1 MEQGVQLAA
10 IIGLAAAVFVGASTQ
25 RISGMGFALVSS
37 PFLVMVL
44 GPHEGVMLVNLL
56 GACSSLLIFA
66 QVFRQVEYR
75 KVAFMLIPAMLMTI
89 PGAWVANSL
98 DGPWLNIGISFMV
111 ILALCSSF
119 MIRNLAMAQSRGLAI
134 GAGAVSGFM
143 SVTAGVSGP
152 AIAGYAV
159 ASRWPQA
166 QFAISVQLYFLV
178 LSLTSLIAKG
188 GMPQLHWQQ
197 WGACFGAMVLGIVL
211 GNFLAPRIPQKFS
224 RAFVVLIAFSGAVSL
239 MAASFGLFLFFAH
252 PSLVLT
258 AIVAA
263 AMTLPALF
271 ILTRPAE

>member
-1 MEQGVQLAA
+1 MELAA
-10 IIGLAAAVFVGASTQ
+10 VLGLAAAVFVGASTQ

-66 QVFRQVEYR
+66 QVFRQVEYK
-75 KVAFMLIPAMLMTI
+75 KVLILLIPAMLMTL
-89 PGAWVANSL
+89 PGAWVAAAL
-98 DGPWLNIGISFMV
+98 DGPLLSVSISIMV
-111 ILALCSSF
+111 ILALASSF
-119 MIRNLAMAQSRGLAI
+119 MIRNLPMAQSKSLAV

-152 AIAGYAV
+152 AIAGYAI

-178 LSLTSLIAKG
+178 LSLTSLAAKG

-197 WGACFGAMVLGIVL
+197 WAGCFAAMVVGILL
-211 GNFLAPRIPQKFS
+211 GNFLAPKIPAKYS
-224 RAFVVLIAFSGAVSL
+224 RAFVVFIAFSGAVSL
-239 MAASFGLFLFFAH
+239 MVNGF
-252 PSLVLT
+252 
-258 AIVAA
+258 
-263 AMTLPALF
+263 MAL
-271 ILTRPAE
+271 

>member
-1 MEQGVQLAA
+1 MEQSVQLAA
-10 IIGLAAAVFVGASTQ
+10 VIGLAAAVFVGASTQ

-44 GPHEGVMLVNLL
+44 GPHDGVMLVNLL

-75 KVAFMLIPAMLMTI
+75 KVAFMLIPAMLMTV
-89 PGAWVANSL
+89 PGAWLANSL
-98 DGPWLNIGISFMV
+98 EGPWLSIGISFMV
-111 ILALCSSF
+111 ILALVSSF
-119 MIRNLAMAQSRGLAI
+119 MIRNLALAQSKGLAI

-178 LSLTSLIAKG
+178 LSLTSLAAKG
-188 GMPQLHWQQ
+188 GMPQLDWQQ
-197 WGACFGAMVLGIVL
+197 WGACLGAMVLGILL
-211 GNFLAPRIPQKFS
+211 GNYLAPRIPQKFS
-224 RAFVVLIAFSGAVSL
+224 RAFVILIAFGGAVSL
-239 MAASFGLFLFFAH
+239 MASGLVDLASN
-252 PSLVLT
+252 
-258 AIVAA
+258 
-263 AMTLPALF
+263 
-271 ILTRPAE
+271 

>member
-1 MEQGVQLAA
+1 MELAA
-10 IIGLAAAVFVGASTQ
+10 VLGLAAAVFVGASTQ

-75 KVAFMLIPAMLMTI
+75 KVLVLLIPAMLMTL
-89 PGAWVANSL
+89 PGAWVAATL
-98 DGPWLNIGISFMV
+98 DGPLLSVVISIMV
-111 ILALCSSF
+111 ILALGSSF
-119 MIRNLAMAQSRGLAI
+119 MIRNLPMAQSKSLAV

-178 LSLTSLIAKG
+178 LSLTSLAAKG

-197 WGACFGAMVLGIVL
+197 WAGCFAAMVVGILL
-211 GNFLAPRIPQKFS
+211 GNFLAPKIPAKYS

-239 MAASFGLFLFFAH
+239 MVNGF
-252 PSLVLT
+252 
-258 AIVAA
+258 
-263 AMTLPALF
+263 MAL
-271 ILTRPAE
+271 

>member
-1 MEQGVQLAA
+1 MELAA
-10 IIGLAAAVFVGASTQ
+10 VLGLAAAVFVGASTQ

-66 QVFRQVEYR
+66 QVFRQVEYK
-75 KVAFMLIPAMLMTI
+75 KVLILLIPAMLMTL
-89 PGAWVANSL
+89 PGAWVAAAL
-98 DGPWLNIGISFMV
+98 DGPLLSVSISIMV
-111 ILALCSSF
+111 ILALASSF
-119 MIRNLAMAQSRGLAI
+119 MIRNLPMAQSKSLAV

-152 AIAGYAV
+152 AIAGYAI

-178 LSLTSLIAKG
+178 LSLTSLAAKG

-197 WGACFGAMVLGIVL
+197 WAGCFAAMVVGILL
-211 GNFLAPRIPQKFS
+211 GNFLAPKIPAKYS

-239 MAASFGLFLFFAH
+239 MVDGF
-252 PSLVLT
+252 
-258 AIVAA
+258 
-263 AMTLPALF
+263 MAL
-271 ILTRPAE
+271 

>member
-1 MEQGVQLAA
+1 VELAA
-10 IIGLAAAVFVGASTQ
+10 VLGLAAAVFVGASTQ

-66 QVFRQVEYR
+66 QVFRQVEYK
-75 KVAFMLIPAMLMTI
+75 KVLILLIPAMLMTL
-89 PGAWVANSL
+89 PGAWVAAAL
-98 DGPWLNIGISFMV
+98 DGPLLSVSISIMV
-111 ILALCSSF
+111 ILALASSF
-119 MIRNLAMAQSRGLAI
+119 MIRNLPMAQSKSLAV

-152 AIAGYAV
+152 AIAGYAI

-178 LSLTSLIAKG
+178 LSLTSLAAKG

-197 WGACFGAMVLGIVL
+197 WAGCFAAMVVGILL
-211 GNFLAPRIPQKFS
+211 GNFLAPKIPAKYS

-239 MAASFGLFLFFAH
+239 MINGF
-252 PSLVLT
+252 
-258 AIVAA
+258 
-263 AMTLPALF
+263 MAL
-271 ILTRPAE
+271 

>member
-1 MEQGVQLAA
+1 MELAA
-10 IIGLAAAVFVGASTQ
+10 VLGLAAAVFVGASTQ

-66 QVFRQVEYR
+66 QVFRQVEYK
-75 KVAFMLIPAMLMTI
+75 KVLILLIPAMLMTL
-89 PGAWVANSL
+89 PGAWVAAAL
-98 DGPWLNIGISFMV
+98 DGPLLSVSISIMV
-111 ILALCSSF
+111 ILALASSF
-119 MIRNLAMAQSRGLAI
+119 MIRNLPMAQSKSLAV

-152 AIAGYAV
+152 AIAGYAI

-178 LSLTSLIAKG
+178 LSLTSLAAKG

-197 WGACFGAMVLGIVL
+197 WAGCFAAMVVGILL
-211 GNFLAPRIPQKFS
+211 GNFLAPKIPAKYS

-239 MAASFGLFLFFAH
+239 MVNGF
-252 PSLVLT
+252 
-258 AIVAA
+258 
-263 AMTLPALF
+263 MAL
-271 ILTRPAE
+271 

>member
-1 MEQGVQLAA
+1 MDLAA
-10 IIGLAAAVFVGASTQ
+10 VLGLAAAVFVGASTQ

-66 QVFRQVEYR
+66 QVFRQVEYK
-75 KVAFMLIPAMLMTI
+75 KVLILLIPAMLMTL
-89 PGAWVANSL
+89 PGAWVAATM
-98 DGPWLNIGISFMV
+98 DGPLLSVIISIMV
-111 ILALCSSF
+111 ILALGSSF
-119 MIRNLAMAQSRGLAI
+119 MIRNLPMAQSKSLAV

-152 AIAGYAV
+152 AIAGYAI

-178 LSLTSLIAKG
+178 LSLTSLAAKG

-197 WGACFGAMVLGIVL
+197 WAGCFVAMVVGILL
-211 GNFLAPRIPQKFS
+211 GNFLAPKIPAKYS

-239 MAASFGLFLFFAH
+239 MVNGF
-252 PSLVLT
+252 
-258 AIVAA
+258 
-263 AMTLPALF
+263 MAL
-271 ILTRPAE
+271 

>member
-1 MEQGVQLAA
+1 MELAA
-10 IIGLAAAVFVGASTQ
+10 VLGLAAAVFVGASTQ

-66 QVFRQVEYR
+66 QVFRQVEYK
-75 KVAFMLIPAMLMTI
+75 KVLILLIPAMLMTL
-89 PGAWVANSL
+89 PGAWVAATL
-98 DGPWLNIGISFMV
+98 DGPLLSVVISIMV
-111 ILALCSSF
+111 ILALASSF
-119 MIRNLAMAQSRGLAI
+119 MIRNLPMAQSKSLAV

-178 LSLTSLIAKG
+178 LSLTSLAAKG

-197 WGACFGAMVLGIVL
+197 WAGCFAAMVVGILL
-211 GNFLAPRIPQKFS
+211 GNFLAPKIPAKYS

-239 MAASFGLFLFFAH
+239 MVNGF
-252 PSLVLT
+252 
-258 AIVAA
+258 
-263 AMTLPALF
+263 MAL
-271 ILTRPAE
+271 